1 MERRKQ
7 YPSDVS
13 DGEWRQLEGLLPKA
27 KPGGRPRKYPLREIV
42 NALFYLAR
50 TGSQWRYL
58 PEGFPPWQTVYTY
71 FRNWER
77 DGTWER
83 VNLTL
88 VQQLRLR
95 SGRDGQ
101 PSAGIIDS
109 QSVKTTRKGGRTATM
124 AARKSTDESGMW
136 S

>member
-1 MERRKQ
+1 MR
-7 YPSDVS
+7 DA
-13 DGEWRQLEGLLPKA
+13 EWEQLEPLLPRV

-58 PEGFPPWQTVYTY
+58 PEGFPPWQPVYTY

-83 VNLTL
+83 VNLAL
-88 VQQLRLR
+88 VRQLRLR
-95 SGRDGQ
+95 SGREAQ

-109 QSVKTTRKGGRTATM
+109 QSVKTTRKGGREVTTGA
-124 AARKSTDESGMW
+124 KKPTDGNGMW
-136 S
+136 SSIPLVICSK